1 MTGSIGKALAFLT
14 IATFLN
20 IAIYYGHERL
30 WNMIGWGKTS
40 IIEEEE

>member
-20 IAIYYGHERL
+20 IAIYYGHERA
-30 WNMIGWGKTS
+30 WNQSKWGKNAEDITQ
-40 IIEEEE
+40 